1 LGAGLDDPV
10 SPLFIGAAA
19 LAVALAV
26 AARAFASRVP
36 DETGAAEVRR
46 LLWSAAFFVVALGVY
61 AALVRIGVFH

>member
-1 LGAGLDDPV
+1 MSDRSGPV
-10 SPLFIGAAA
+10 SDRKAAVSER
-19 LAVALAV
+19 LPP
-26 AARAFASRVP
+26 RAFASRVP